1 MKKFLIAILSAICVC
16 SLCAACVT
24 KDDSSIDSSD
34 SSSGTII
41 EVPDGETIIPLPDD
55 VTAPAKPT
63 LPELDL
69 LSAPYIGAVG
79 STTDAYTVG
88 EIKENGKIVGAEV
101 SYPASG
107 KILSDYNFVWF
118 DVYNYVFDY
127 SNVRVDFE
135 SISGAEKVAVAA
147 MYTDAYDKKYPAMG
161 IMVESLMDG
170 AMSFVSD
177 MSKIKI
183 ADNDYKTTE
192 AKLSDQTVCRL
203 YVYIDSNPSQAPS
216 DKEGSLKI
224 AKISFLKNGDPL
236 LNVDNSPKLGEVTA
250 NGYALEET
258 DGVFKASYSTSVLT
272 ENSSVSV
279 AVNRF
284 VGAYGRVKLG
294 YTANGA
300 KTLKVSDGKNDIGTY
315 ALSASGEIVLD
326 IRGHKV
332 LSELKFVIDGG
343 EAADATQRSF
353 ELTSVEFI
361 YTPYVT
367 DSWSA
372 TSKFW
377 IEKDSGALG
386 GKIKASYDFNV
397 GWDYLSAKVAY
408 YDPSYSLM
416 VAKIKT
422 YGDET
427 SGIPERF
434 GLSVN
439 SNKVVLEVEY
449 NTFESLEYDDQT
461 GEYWLFA
468 DLSGVG
474 KISALNFFFDSAY
487 IEKYDGTR
495 SIEFTSIEF
504 YKSNDDVVTGHRPET
519 DAMKD
524 PYVCN
529 YEITS
534 KDDGFYNVSW
544 SAENKQE
551 WGKTSMLVKWYDP
564 AYKYLKLTMKSETSF
579 KLGVYL
585 SKLWKA
591 AEDRLKA
598 HTVAD
603 AGETV
608 WYIELPA
615 ETPNFGTLSRS
626 FELRY
631 FFDAGLTD
639 TSGSVDIKAEFLT
652 EKPAEPFGFGT
663 FTDMNNEGYTI
674 TKVDG
679 KNDTWRVVWGENR
692 VSNWAKAKLSVIAY
706 DNEYKFLALTFN
718 SAKANKVGVYVN
730 DVAWK
735 AHTALAVGTD
745 TWVLSVPDGMSGD
758 FDIIFYFDGGADTS
772 GDVTIKAEF
781 LKEEPFNAEA
791 ITPSSGFTVT
801 AIDNGYSVKWVMPK
815 SDYVAMNITGR
826 TEEQTYFNFTVKV
839 LSDAEIKF
847 GVYADGYSN
856 SLLSQRMLKSGGK
869 YSFSVLMNEKVLK
882 NAQLRFFLNFG
893 VDAGGE
899 IDITDISFTK
909 TQQEEKTELPEAPF
923 GYGELEP
930 YGTEGANSYTITT
943 VGEKQWKIAWNEN
956 RASVW
961 AKAKISVTSYDAEYK
976 YIYLTFASE
985 KASKVGIYVGG
996 VAWKG
1001 HTALA
1006 IGNDVWTITVP
1017 GGTSG
1022 DFDLEFYFDAG
1033 SSNTTGE
1040 ITMKV
1045 EFLKKLPET
1054 PLAVGELE
1062 PYGTEGANSYT
1073 ITTVG
1078 EKQWKIAWNEN
1089 RASVWAKTCLP
1100 ITYNSEYKYV
1110 RLTFNS
1116 EKASKV
1122 GVWLDDTQWKG
1133 HTALAVGTDVW
1144 VLTVPDGTAGK
1155 FDMMFY
1161 FDAGSSNTTGEVT
1174 MKVEYLK
1181 DKPAESVKIGLMA
1194 ASTGFTVTETDG
1206 GYKVGWV
1213 AEGKSAHCPLAI
1225 TNWSEEYAYFN
1236 FTVTNTGSTA
1246 AKLGI
1251 YWNGWSIS
1259 LLSHTEIAAGET
1271 KTFSLALP
1279 LDKITVTD
1287 FNILFF
1293 MNYNIKEAGE
1303 FTITNIS
1310 FSNTQQA

>member
-1 MKKFLIAILSAICVC
+1 MKKILIAILTAICVC
-16 SLCAACVT
+16 SLFAACVT
-24 KDDSSIDSSD
+24 NDDASSGSSD

-55 VTAPAKPT
+55 VTAPVKPT

-69 LSAPYIGAVG
+69 LSEPYIGAVG
-79 STTDAYTVG
+79 STTDAYTVA
-88 EIKENGKIVGAEV
+88 EIKENGKIVGAEI

-107 KILSDYNFVWF
+107 KTLGDYNFVWF

-127 SNVRVDFE
+127 NNVRVDFE

-147 MYTDAYDKKYPAMG
+147 MYMEAYDKKYPAMG
-161 IMVESLMDG
+161 IIVESLMDG
-170 AMSFVSD
+170 TMSFVSD

-183 ADNDYKTTE
+183 ADNDYKTTDG
-192 AKLSDQTVCRL
+192 KLSDQTVCRL

-250 NGYALEET
+250 TDYTLGET
-258 DGVFKASYSTSVLT
+258 DGVFKAVYTTDSLT

-284 VGAYGRVKLG
+284 VGAYGRVKLN
-294 YTANGA
+294 YNATGA

-315 ALSASGEIVLD
+315 ALDKTEEVVLD
-326 IRGHKV
+326 IRGYKA
-332 LSELKFVIDGG
+332 LSELRFVIDGG
-343 EAADATQRSF
+343 EAANATQRSF
-353 ELTSVEFI
+353 ELASVEFV

-386 GKIKASYDFNV
+386 GRIKASYDYNV

-408 YDPSYSLM
+408 YDPDYSLM

-427 SGIPERF
+427 SGMPERF

-449 NTFESLEYDDQT
+449 NAFESLEYDDET

-487 IEKYDGTR
+487 IEKYEGTR

-504 YKSNDDVVTGHRPET
+504 YKSNDDVVTGHQPET
-519 DAMKD
+519 AAMKD

-529 YEITS
+529 YEITA
-534 KDDGFYNVSW
+534 KADGFYNVSW
-544 SAENKQE
+544 NAENKQAY
-551 WGKTSMLVKWYDP
+551 GKTSMLVKWYDP
-564 AYKYLKLTMKSETSF
+564 AYKYLKLTMKSEASF

-585 SKLWKA
+585 SKLWEA
-591 AEDRLKA
+591 AEDQLRA
-598 HTVAD
+598 HTVVD

-608 WYIELPA
+608 WYIEIPA

-631 FFDAGLTD
+631 FFDAGKTD
-639 TSGSVDIKAEFLT
+639 TSGSVDIKAELLT

-663 FTDMNNEGYTI
+663 FTDMNNEGYSI
-674 TKVDG
+674 SKVSG
-679 KNDTWRVVWGENR
+679 ENDTWRVVWGENR
-692 VSNWAKAKLSVIAY
+692 VSNWAKAKLTVISY
-706 DNEYKFLALTFN
+706 DDEYKYLVLTFN

-735 AHTALAVGTD
+735 THTALAVGVD
-745 TWVLSVPDGMSGD
+745 KWVLNVPDGMSGD
-758 FDIIFYFDGGADTS
+758 FDIIFYFDGGSDTS

-781 LKEEPFNAEA
+781 LKEAPFNAEA

-801 AIDNGYSVKWVMPK
+801 SVDNGYNVKWVTPK
-815 SDYVAMNITGR
+815 SDYVAMNVTGR

-839 LSDAEIKF
+839 LSDAEIRF
-847 GVYADGYSN
+847 GVYADGYTN

-869 YSFSVLMNEKVLK
+869 YTFSVLMNEKVLK
-882 NAQLRFFLNFG
+882 DAQLRFFLNFG
-893 VDAGGE
+893 VNAGGE
-899 IDITDISFTK
+899 VEITDISFTG
-909 TQQEEKTELPEAPF
+909 TQQEEKVELPEAPF
-923 GYGELEP
+923 DYGELEP
-930 YGTEGANSYTITT
+930 YGTEGAGSYTITSA
-943 VGEKQWKIAWNEN
+943 GEKQWKIAWDEN
-956 RASVW
+956 RVSVW
-961 AKAKISVTSYDAEYK
+961 AKARISVTSYDAEYK

-985 KASKVGIYVGG
+985 KASKVGVYVNGME
-996 VAWKG
+996 WKG

-1006 IGNDVWTITVP
+1006 VGADVWTITVP
-1017 GGTSG
+1017 DGTSG
-1022 DFDLEFYFDAG
+1022 DFDLDFYFDAG

-1040 ITMKV
+1040 ITMKM
-1045 EFLKKLPET
+1045 EFLKELPET
-1054 PLAVGELE
+1054 PLAIGELE
-1062 PYGTEGANSYT
+1062 PYGTEGAGSYT
-1073 ITTVG
+1073 ITSVG
-1078 EKQWKIAWNEN
+1078 EKHWKIVWDEN
-1089 RASVWAKTCLP
+1089 RVSVWAKISLP

-1116 EKASKV
+1116 EKANKV
-1122 GVWLDDTQWKG
+1122 GVYVNNVAWKA

-1144 VLTVPDGTAGK
+1144 VLTVPDETAGK
-1155 FDMMFY
+1155 FNMMFY
-1161 FDAGSSNTTGEVT
+1161 FDTDSSNSTGEIT
-1174 MKVEYLK
+1174 MKVEFLK
-1181 DKPAESVKIGLMA
+1181 EKPAEPIKIGSME
-1194 ASTGFTVTETDG
+1194 ASTGFTVTATDD
-1206 GYKVGWV
+1206 GYKISWV
-1213 AEGKSAHCPLAI
+1213 AEGKSAYCPIAI
-1225 TNWSEEYAYFN
+1225 SNWSKEYAYLN

-1246 AKLGI
+1246 AKLGV
-1251 YWNGWSIS
+1251 YWNNWSDNM
-1259 LLSHTEIAAGET
+1259 LSHTEIAAGET

-1287 FNILFF
+1287 FKIYFF
-1293 MNYNIKEAGE
+1293 MNYLINEAGE

-1310 FSNTQQA
+1310 FSNTQRA